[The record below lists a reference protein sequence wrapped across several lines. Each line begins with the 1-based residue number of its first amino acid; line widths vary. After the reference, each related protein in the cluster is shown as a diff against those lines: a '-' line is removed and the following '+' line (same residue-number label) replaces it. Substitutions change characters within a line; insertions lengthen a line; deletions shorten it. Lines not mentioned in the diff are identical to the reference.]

1 MATVKTTGRVAM
13 TNIDTGEVFGL
24 WDGEQAITIRSVE
37 EYEKA
42 KTKAET
48 AQSKNDKSSTISK
61 SYWDYGRF
69 FWSLYDTAVMLFGQL
84 KPATLTRLMVLGT
97 YMNYENELVED
108 SGTPMTL
115 RGVQGALGISDRMTR
130 YILEELKG
138 LDILTAKDGVYVLNG
153 AFFMKGRISEADLN
167 ALFDDGKSVK
177 RVYADG
183 VRSLYRA
190 ASQASVKKLC
200 PIFKIMPYVNKE
212 YNIVCFNP
220 LEKNKSAIR
229 PMSVGDVAEVTGTRR
244 ADANRVQKA
253 LLEPEFLTSR
263 GMTKAVRY
271 VSGNRFGVENH
282 CLFINPRIYY
292 GGSEEHRKEVD
303 ILGQFE

>member
-13 TNIDTGEVFGL
+13 TNIDTGEIFGM
-24 WDGEQAITIRSVE
+24 WDGEQAVTIRSVE
-37 EYEKA
+37 DYEKA
-42 KTKAET
+42 KAKREVTK
-48 AQSKNDKSSTISK
+48 SKNDRLSTISK
-61 SYWDYGRF
+61 SYWGYGRF
-69 FWSLYDTAVMLFGQL
+69 FWSLYDTASALFCQL

-108 SGTPMTL
+108 DGSTMTH
-115 RGVQGALGISDRMTR
+115 RGIQNALGVGERMTR
-130 YILEELKG
+130 YVLGELKASN
-138 LDILTAKDGVYVLNG
+138 IIMENDGVYTLN
-153 AFFMKGRISEADLN
+153 ATFFAKGRISESDLN
-167 ALFDDGKSVK
+167 ASFDDGKSVK

-183 VRSLYRA
+183 VRALYRV

-200 PIFKIMPYVNKE
+200 PIFRIMPYVSKE

-220 LEKNKSAIR
+220 LEKQKHAIR
-229 PMSVGDVAEVTGTRR
+229 PMSVGDVAELTGTERSH
-244 ADANRVQKA
+244 ASRVQKA
-253 LLEPEFLTSR
+253 LLEPEFMTDC

-271 VSGNRFGVENH
+271 VSGNQLGVENH

-303 ILGQFE
+303 ILGQFK

>member
-13 TNIDTGEVFGL
+13 TNLDTGEIFGM
-24 WDGEQAITIRSVE
+24 WDGDQAVTIRSVE
-37 EYEKA
+37 DYERAKA
-42 KTKAET
+42 RAE
-48 AQSKNDKSSTISK
+48 ADQRKNDKLSTISK

-69 FWSLYDTAVMLFGQL
+69 FWSLYDTATTLFSQL

-108 SGTPMTL
+108 DGTPMTQH
-115 RGVQGALGISDRMTR
+115 GIQNALGIGERMTR
-130 YILEELKG
+130 YILEELRA
-138 LDILTAKDGVYVLNG
+138 LDIIAENDGIYILNNT
-153 AFFMKGRISEADLN
+153 FFTRGRISEADLN
-167 ALFDDGKSVK
+167 ASFDDGKSVK

-183 VRSLYRA
+183 VRALYRA

-200 PIFKIMPYVNKE
+200 PIFRIMPYVNKE

-220 LEKNKSAIR
+220 LEKHKPAIR
-229 PMSVGDVAEVTGTRR
+229 PMLVGDVAEVTGTRR
-244 ADANRVQKA
+244 ADANRVQRA
-253 LLEPEFLTSR
+253 LLEPEFLTDC
-263 GMTKAVRY
+263 GVTKAVRY
-271 VSGNRFGVENH
+271 VSGDQLGVENH

-303 ILGQFE
+303 ILGQFK

>member
-13 TNIDTGEVFGL
+13 TNIDTGEIFGM

-37 EYEKA
+37 DYERS
-42 KTKAET
+42 KTKGEAG
-48 AQSKNDKSSTISK
+48 QSRSNKLSTISR

-69 FWSLYDTAVMLFGQL
+69 FWSLYDTASTLFSQL

-108 SGTPMTL
+108 NGVTMTQL
-115 RGVQGALGISDRMTR
+115 GIQNALGVSERMTR
-130 YILEELKG
+130 YILGELKA
-138 LDILTAKDGVYVLNG
+138 LDIITDNEGVYLLNPT
-153 AFFMKGRISEADLN
+153 FFTRGRISEADLS
-167 ALFDDGKSVK
+167 ASFDDGKSVK

-183 VRSLYRA
+183 VRALYHA

-200 PIFKIMPYVNKE
+200 PIFRIMPYVNKE

-220 LEKNKSAIR
+220 LEKHRPAIR
-229 PMSVGDVAEVTGTRR
+229 PMSVGDVAELTGTRR
-244 ADANRVQKA
+244 ADANRVQRA
-253 LLEPEFLTSR
+253 LLEPEFLTDR

-271 VSGNRFGVENH
+271 VSGNQLGVENH

-292 GGSEEHRKEVD
+292 GGSEEHRKEVN

>member
-13 TNIDTGEVFGL
+13 TNIDTGEIFGM

-37 EYEKA
+37 DYEKA
-42 KTKAET
+42 KTKGEV
-48 AQSKNDKSSTISK
+48 AQSKNDKLSTISK

-69 FWSLYDTAVMLFGQL
+69 FWSLYDTASALFSQL
-84 KPATLTRLMVLGT
+84 KPATLTRIMVLGT

-108 SGTPMTL
+108 NGVTMTQL
-115 RGVQGALGISDRMTR
+115 GIQNALGVSERMTR
-130 YILEELKG
+130 YILGELKT
-138 LDILTAKDGVYVLNG
+138 LDIITENERVYLLNP
-153 AFFMKGRISEADLN
+153 AFFTRGRISEADLS
-167 ALFDDGKSVK
+167 ASFDDGKSVK

-183 VRSLYRA
+183 VRALYHA

-200 PIFKIMPYVNKE
+200 PLFRIMPYVNKE

-229 PMSVGDVAEVTGTRR
+229 PMSVGDVAELTGTRR
-244 ADANRVQKA
+244 ADANRVQRA
-253 LLEPEFLTSR
+253 LLEPEFLTDR

-271 VSGNRFGVENH
+271 VSGNQLGVENH

-292 GGSEEHRKEVD
+292 GGSEEHRKEVN

>member
-1 MATVKTTGRVAM
+1 MATVKTKGRVAM
-13 TNIDTGEVFGL
+13 TNIDTGEVFGM

-37 EYEKA
+37 EYERV

-48 AQSKNDKSSTISK
+48 DQSEKDRSSTISK

-69 FWSLYDTAVMLFGQL
+69 YWSLYDTAVALFSQL

-97 YMNYENELVED
+97 YMNYDNELVD
-108 SGTPMTL
+108 DNGAPMTPHGI
-115 RGVQGALGISDRMTR
+115 RVALGISDRMTR
-130 YILEELKG
+130 YILEELKS
-138 LDILTAKDGVYVLNG
+138 LDILAVRDGVYIFND
-153 AFFMKGRISEADLN
+153 AFFMKGRISKDDLN

-183 VRSLYRA
+183 VRALYRA

-200 PIFKIMPYVNKE
+200 PIFRIMPYVNKE

-220 LEKNKSAIR
+220 LEKNKTAIR
-229 PMSVGDVAEVTGTRR
+229 PMSVGDIAEITGTERSH
-244 ADANRVQKA
+244 ANRVQKA
-253 LLEPEFLTSR
+253 LLEPKFLTDH

-271 VSGNRFGVENH
+271 VSGNQFGVENH
-282 CLFINPRIYY
+282 CLFINPCIYY

>member
-1 MATVKTTGRVAM
+1 MATVKTKGRVAM
-13 TNIDTGEVFGL
+13 TNIDTGEVFGM
-24 WDGEQAITIRSVE
+24 WDGEQAITIRPVE

-42 KTKAET
+42 KAKAEI
-48 AQSKNDKSSTISK
+48 AQSENDRSSTVSK

-69 FWSLYDTAVMLFGQL
+69 YWSLYDTAVTLFSQL

-108 SGTPMTL
+108 SGAPMTPQ
-115 RGVQGALGISDRMTR
+115 GVQSALGISDRMTR
-130 YILEELKG
+130 YIMRELRG
-138 LDILTAKDGVYVLNG
+138 LDIITEKDGVYTFND

-183 VRSLYRA
+183 VRALYCA

-200 PIFKIMPYVNKE
+200 PIFRIMPYVNKE
-212 YNIVCFNP
+212 YNIICFNP
-220 LEKNKSAIR
+220 LEKNKTAIR
-229 PMSVGDVAEVTGTRR
+229 PMSVGDIAEIIGTERSH
-244 ADANRVQKA
+244 ANRVQKA
-253 LLEPEFLTSR
+253 LLEPEFITSN

-271 VSGNRFGVENH
+271 VSGNQLGVENH

-292 GGSEEHRKEVD
+292 GGSKEHRKEVD
-303 ILGQFE
+303 ILGQFK